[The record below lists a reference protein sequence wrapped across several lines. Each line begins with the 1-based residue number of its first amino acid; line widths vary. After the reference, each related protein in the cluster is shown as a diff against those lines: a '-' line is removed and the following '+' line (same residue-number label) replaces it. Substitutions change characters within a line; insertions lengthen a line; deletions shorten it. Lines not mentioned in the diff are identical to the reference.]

1 MTTTSIRLI
10 LADDHAIFRQ
20 GLKSLLRLRAGFQVV
35 AEVSRARDL
44 LPTLGSVACDV
55 LLLDLQME
63 ERCLLND
70 IKSLVQVVRV
80 VVLTASERTE
90 DVVTALNL
98 GAHAVVQK
106 RFAIETLAA
115 AIRATVDGRVWIPPG
130 IRAELAAEEAP
141 VGRERPRLSPR
152 EEEVAR
158 CIAVGLR
165 NAEVATRL
173 SISETTVKSHL
184 HSAFQKLGL
193 RDRVELARYVFRV
206 GLLSP
211 RE

>member
-1 MTTTSIRLI
+1 MTTSIRLI

-20 GLKSLLRLRAGFQVV
+20 GLKSLLRLRAGFHVV
-35 AEVSRARDL
+35 AEVSRASDL

-70 IKSLVQVVRV
+70 IKSLAQVVRV

-106 RFAIETLAA
+106 RFAIETLTA

-130 IRAELAAEEAP
+130 MQAELAEDP
-141 VGRERPRLSPR
+141 PPRRTVRLSPR
-152 EEEVAR
+152 EEAVAR
-158 CIAVGLR
+158 CVAVGLR
-165 NAEVATRL
+165 NAEVAERL

-193 RDRVELARYVFRV
+193 RDRVALARYVFRV

>member
-20 GLKSLLRLRAGFQVV
+20 GLKSLLRLRAGFHVV
-35 AEVSRARDL
+35 AEVSRASDL

-63 ERCLLND
+63 EQCLLND

-106 RFAIETLAA
+106 RFAIETLTA

-130 IRAELAAEEAP
+130 IRAALAAEEAP
-141 VGRERPRLSPR
+141 VGRETPRLSPR

-193 RDRVELARYVFRV
+193 RDRVALARYVFRV

>member
-1 MTTTSIRLI
+1 VTTSIRLI

-20 GLKSLLRLRAGFQVV
+20 GLKSLLRLREGFQVV
-35 AEVSRARDL
+35 AEVSRASDL

-63 ERCLLND
+63 ECCLLND
-70 IKSLVQVVRV
+70 IRSLVQVVRV

-106 RFAIETLAA
+106 RFAIETLTA
-115 AIRATVDGRVWIPPG
+115 AIRATVDGRVWIPPAMQ
-130 IRAELAAEEAP
+130 AELAEDP
-141 VGRERPRLSPR
+141 PPWRTVRLSPR
-152 EEEVAR
+152 EEAVAR
-158 CIAVGLR
+158 CVAVGLR
-165 NAEVATRL
+165 NAEVAERL

-193 RDRVELARYVFRV
+193 RDRVALARYVFRV

>member
-1 MTTTSIRLI
+1 MTTSIRLI
-10 LADDHAIFRQ
+10 IADDHAIFRQ

-35 AEVSRARDL
+35 AEVSRASDL

-106 RFAIETLAA
+106 RFAIETLTA

-130 IRAELAAEEAP
+130 MQAELAED
-141 VGRERPRLSPR
+141 RPPRRTVRLSPR
-152 EEEVAR
+152 EEAVAR
-158 CIAVGLR
+158 CVAVGLR
-165 NAEVATRL
+165 NAEVAERL

-184 HSAFQKLGL
+184 HSVFQKLGL
-193 RDRVELARYVFRV
+193 RDRVALARYVFRV

>member
-1 MTTTSIRLI
+1 MTTSIRLI
-10 LADDHAIFRQ
+10 IADDHAIFRQ

-35 AEVSRARDL
+35 AEVSRASDL

-70 IKSLVQVVRV
+70 IKSLAQVVRV

-106 RFAIETLAA
+106 RFAIETLTA

-130 IRAELAAEEAP
+130 MQAELAEDP
-141 VGRERPRLSPR
+141 PPRRTVRLSPR
-152 EEEVAR
+152 EEAVAR
-158 CIAVGLR
+158 CVAVGLR
-165 NAEVATRL
+165 NAEVAERL

-193 RDRVELARYVFRV
+193 RDRVALARYVFRV

>member
-1 MTTTSIRLI
+1 VTTSIRLI

-35 AEVSRARDL
+35 AEVSRASDL

-70 IKSLVQVVRV
+70 IKSLAQVVRV

-106 RFAIETLAA
+106 RFAIETLTA

-130 IRAELAAEEAP
+130 MQAELAED
-141 VGRERPRLSPR
+141 RPPRRTVRLSPR
-152 EEEVAR
+152 EEAVAR
-158 CIAVGLR
+158 CVAVGLR
-165 NAEVATRL
+165 NAEVAERL

-193 RDRVELARYVFRV
+193 RDRVALARYVFRV

>member
-1 MTTTSIRLI
+1 MTTSIRLI
-10 LADDHAIFRQ
+10 IADDHAIFRQ

-35 AEVSRARDL
+35 AEVSRASDL

-70 IKSLVQVVRV
+70 IKSLAQVVRV

-106 RFAIETLAA
+106 RFAIETLTA

-130 IRAELAAEEAP
+130 MQAELAED
-141 VGRERPRLSPR
+141 RPPRRTVRLSPR
-152 EEEVAR
+152 EEAVAR
-158 CIAVGLR
+158 CVAVGLR
-165 NAEVATRL
+165 NAEVAERL

-184 HSAFQKLGL
+184 HSVFQKLGL
-193 RDRVELARYVFRV
+193 RDRVALARYVFRV

>member
-1 MTTTSIRLI
+1 
-10 LADDHAIFRQ
+10 
-20 GLKSLLRLRAGFQVV
+20 
-35 AEVSRARDL
+35 
-44 LPTLGSVACDV
+44 
-55 LLLDLQME
+55 
-63 ERCLLND
+63 
-70 IKSLVQVVRV
+70 VRV

-106 RFAIETLAA
+106 RFAIETLTA

-130 IRAELAAEEAP
+130 MQAELAED
-141 VGRERPRLSPR
+141 RPPRRTVRLSPR
-152 EEEVAR
+152 EEAVAR
-158 CIAVGLR
+158 CVAVGLR
-165 NAEVATRL
+165 NAEVAERL

-193 RDRVELARYVFRV
+193 RDRVALARYVFRV

>member
-1 MTTTSIRLI
+1 MTTSIRLI
-10 LADDHAIFRQ
+10 IADDHAIFRQ

-35 AEVSRARDL
+35 AEVSRASDL

-70 IKSLVQVVRV
+70 IKSLAQVVRV

-106 RFAIETLAA
+106 RFAIETLTA
-115 AIRATVDGRVWIPPG
+115 AIHATVDGRVWIPPG
-130 IRAELAAEEAP
+130 MQAELAEDP
-141 VGRERPRLSPR
+141 PPRRTVRLSPR
-152 EEEVAR
+152 EEAVAR
-158 CIAVGLR
+158 CVAVGLR
-165 NAEVATRL
+165 NAEVAERL

-193 RDRVELARYVFRV
+193 RDRVALARYVFRV

>member
-1 MTTTSIRLI
+1 VTTSIRLI

-20 GLKSLLRLRAGFQVV
+20 GLKSLLRLRAGFHVV
-35 AEVSRARDL
+35 AEVSRASDL

-70 IKSLVQVVRV
+70 IKSLAQVVRV

-106 RFAIETLAA
+106 RFAIETLTA

-130 IRAELAAEEAP
+130 MQAELAEDP
-141 VGRERPRLSPR
+141 PPRRTVRLSPR
-152 EEEVAR
+152 EEAVAR
-158 CIAVGLR
+158 CVAVGLR
-165 NAEVATRL
+165 NAEVAERL

-184 HSAFQKLGL
+184 HSVFQKLGL
-193 RDRVELARYVFRV
+193 RDRVALARYVFRV

>member
-1 MTTTSIRLI
+1 VTTSIRLI
-10 LADDHAIFRQ
+10 IADDHAIFRQ

-35 AEVSRARDL
+35 AEVSRASDL

-70 IKSLVQVVRV
+70 IKSLAQVVRV

-106 RFAIETLAA
+106 RFAIETLTA
-115 AIRATVDGRVWIPPG
+115 AIHATVDGRVWIPPG
-130 IRAELAAEEAP
+130 MQAELAED
-141 VGRERPRLSPR
+141 RPPRRTVRLSPR
-152 EEEVAR
+152 EEAVAR
-158 CIAVGLR
+158 CVAVGLR
-165 NAEVATRL
+165 NAEVAERL

-193 RDRVELARYVFRV
+193 RDRVALARYVFRV

>member
-1 MTTTSIRLI
+1 MTTSIRLI
-10 LADDHAIFRQ
+10 IADDHAIFRQ

-35 AEVSRARDL
+35 AEVSRASDL

-70 IKSLVQVVRV
+70 IKSLAQVVRV

-106 RFAIETLAA
+106 RFAIETLTA

-130 IRAELAAEEAP
+130 MQAELAEDP
-141 VGRERPRLSPR
+141 PPRRTVRLSPR
-152 EEEVAR
+152 EEAVAR
-158 CIAVGLR
+158 CVAVGLR
-165 NAEVATRL
+165 NAEVAERL

-184 HSAFQKLGL
+184 HSVFQKLGL
-193 RDRVELARYVFRV
+193 RDRVALARYVFRV

>member
-1 MTTTSIRLI
+1 VTTSIRLI
-10 LADDHAIFRQ
+10 IADDHAIFRQ

-35 AEVSRARDL
+35 AEVSRASDL

-70 IKSLVQVVRV
+70 IKSLAQVVRV

-106 RFAIETLAA
+106 RFAIETLTA

-130 IRAELAAEEAP
+130 MQAELAEDP
-141 VGRERPRLSPR
+141 PPRRTVRLSPR
-152 EEEVAR
+152 EEAVAR
-158 CIAVGLR
+158 CVAVGLR
-165 NAEVATRL
+165 NAEVAERL

-184 HSAFQKLGL
+184 HSVFQKLGL
-193 RDRVELARYVFRV
+193 RDRVALARYVFRV

>member
-20 GLKSLLRLRAGFQVV
+20 GLKSLLRLRAGFHVV
-35 AEVSRARDL
+35 AEVARASDL

-63 ERCLLND
+63 EQCLLND

-106 RFAIETLAA
+106 RFAIETLTA
-115 AIRATVDGRVWIPPG
+115 AIRATVDGRVWIPPSLQ
-130 IRAELAAEEAP
+130 AKLAGEEPATARE
-141 VGRERPRLSPR
+141 GRRLSPR
-152 EEEVAR
+152 EEAVAR
-158 CIAVGLR
+158 CVAIGLR
-165 NAEVATRL
+165 NAEVAERL
-173 SISETTVKSHL
+173 AISETTVKSHL

-193 RDRVELARYVFRV
+193 RDRVALARYVFRI

>member
-1 MTTTSIRLI
+1 MTTSIRLI
-10 LADDHAIFRQ
+10 IADDHAIFRQ

-35 AEVSRARDL
+35 AEVSRASDL

-70 IKSLVQVVRV
+70 IKSLAQVVRV

-106 RFAIETLAA
+106 RFAIETLTA

-130 IRAELAAEEAP
+130 MQAELAED
-141 VGRERPRLSPR
+141 RPPRRTVRLSPR
-152 EEEVAR
+152 EEAVAR
-158 CIAVGLR
+158 CVAVGLR
-165 NAEVATRL
+165 NAEVAERL

-193 RDRVELARYVFRV
+193 RDRVALARYVFRV

>member
-1 MTTTSIRLI
+1 MTTSIRLI

-20 GLKSLLRLRAGFQVV
+20 GLKSLLRLRAGFHVV
-35 AEVSRARDL
+35 AEVSRASDL

-70 IKSLVQVVRV
+70 IKSLAQVVRV

-106 RFAIETLAA
+106 RFAIETLTA

-130 IRAELAAEEAP
+130 MQAELAEDP
-141 VGRERPRLSPR
+141 PPRRTVRLSPR
-152 EEEVAR
+152 EEAVAR
-158 CIAVGLR
+158 CVAVGLR
-165 NAEVATRL
+165 NAEVAERL

-184 HSAFQKLGL
+184 HSVFQKLGL
-193 RDRVELARYVFRV
+193 RDRVALARYVFRV

>member
-1 MTTTSIRLI
+1 VTTSIRLI

-35 AEVSRARDL
+35 AEVSRASDL

-98 GAHAVVQK
+98 GARAVVQK
-106 RFAIETLAA
+106 RFAIETLTA

-130 IRAELAAEEAP
+130 MQAELAED
-141 VGRERPRLSPR
+141 RPPRRTVRLSPR
-152 EEEVAR
+152 EEAVAR
-158 CIAVGLR
+158 CVAVGLR
-165 NAEVATRL
+165 NAEVAERL

-184 HSAFQKLGL
+184 HSVFQKLGL
-193 RDRVELARYVFRV
+193 RDRVALARYVFRV